1 MFKISL
7 NVLKNFIC
15 LMICYRIGLENP
27 IVMEMQTISTQ
38 FFFAVHTSAWEKNE
52 QSNGD
57 AKPKGWR
64 NCFKSQQKRNHTSR

>member
-27 IVMEMQTISTQ
+27 IVMEMQTISTH
-38 FFFAVHTSAWEKNE
+38 FFSAVHKSCFTDREVKN
-52 QSNGD
+52 
-57 AKPKGWR
+57 
-64 NCFKSQQKRNHTSR
+64 FL

>member
-27 IVMEMQTISTQ
+27 IVMEMQTVSTH
-38 FFFAVHTSAWEKNE
+38 FFL
-52 QSNGD
+52 Q
-57 AKPKGWR
+57 
-64 NCFKSQQKRNHTSR
+64 CTSRVSPIVK